1 MRSRQRNSERG
12 FTLLELLLV
21 IVIVAIV
28 SAAVVITMNPDNTH
42 RELETEARRL
52 TQVLRQLA
60 DESIF
65 QGQEF
70 GVIFKEG
77 EYSFSIWDRD
87 ANQWQNFEQP
97 PVYRTY
103 ALPEPFVLVFDA
115 EEIPYSLKKKSTSSA
130 EGNAEVNA
138 AEIAID
144 ANETQAIKPNVW
156 FLSSGEI
163 TPFSITVFS
172 DDDNERRYLI
182 SANAV
187 GEIFLQTPNSS
198 DR

>member
-1 MRSRQRNSERG
+1 MRRRQHNSERG

-70 GVIFKEG
+70 GVIFKES

-115 EEIPYSLKKKSTSSA
+115 EEIAYSLKKKSTSSA
-130 EGNAEVNA
+130 EDNAE
-138 AEIAID
+138 EIFID
-144 ANETQAIKPNVW
+144 DNEAKTIKPNVW

-163 TPFSITVFS
+163 TPFSITVFAE
-172 DDDNERRYLI
+172 DDSERRYLI

-187 GEIFLQTPNSS
+187 GEIFLQTPNSP